1 MRLLTGRGNVDTRWV
16 RNEFRSGIKTSSHC
30 CDFCFLV
37 IKIIY
42 VHCQKTKIKR
52 KRKQLVIGVIF
63 GCERFPLGKRWRGTH
78 CLWPGIPGGGVSPAW

>member
-1 MRLLTGRGNVDTRWV
+1 MRVLTGRGNVDTRWV

-42 VHCQKTKIKR
+42 VHFQKTVKLREK
-52 KRKQLVIGVIF
+52 GNN
-63 GCERFPLGKRWRGTH
+63 
-78 CLWPGIPGGGVSPAW
+78 S